1 MEDLN
6 HGAISRLFD
15 RIAPMFKNNDL
26 AGFRGCYRVPCMVI
40 TPGQIFSIAD
50 DEAFEAFF
58 GGMLGELRTLDYAES
73 LYDDL
78 RVKTLSPTVALA
90 VMRWRR
96 LKGDG
101 SVLNT
106 IGTTYTVVKHDGD
119 WRVVTVAIHDTD
131 SMATFG

>member
-1 MEDLN
+1 MKDLN
-6 HGAISRLFD
+6 HGAVSRLFD

-26 AGFRGCYRVPCMVI
+26 AGFRACYQVPCMVI
-40 TPGQIFSIAD
+40 TPDQVFSIATED
-50 DEAFEAFF
+50 AFDSFF
-58 GGMLGELRTLDYAES
+58 GKMLAELRTLDYSES

-101 SVLNT
+101 SVLNA

-119 WRVVTVAIHDTD
+119 WRVLTVAIHDTD
-131 SMATFG
+131 SMATFA